1 MADPNDDAPPSENTI
16 VTWSLRLRADDNT
29 GWPVVEATFTE
40 ARSTPRT
47 AYERVG
53 LHERMEEAHA
63 RLRALDEK
71 RS

>member
-29 GWPVVEATFTE
+29 KWPVVEA
-40 ARSTPRT
+40 RSTPYT
-47 AYERVG
+47 AYEGVG

-71 RS
+71 HS